1 MQGGH
6 PAGLC
11 CPQNQTQCLLH
22 IWHCSWSEGKA
33 TAQEIRGCLGSRRSE
48 GVVCMLHSWHIHV
61 SVASML
67 HWCWLQLCDC
77 IC

>member
-33 TAQEIRGCLGSRRSE
+33 TAQEIGGAWAPGGLRVWCA
-48 GVVCMLHSWHIHV
+48 CYIHGTY
-61 SVASML
+61 M
-67 HWCWLQLCDC
+67 
-77 IC
+77 